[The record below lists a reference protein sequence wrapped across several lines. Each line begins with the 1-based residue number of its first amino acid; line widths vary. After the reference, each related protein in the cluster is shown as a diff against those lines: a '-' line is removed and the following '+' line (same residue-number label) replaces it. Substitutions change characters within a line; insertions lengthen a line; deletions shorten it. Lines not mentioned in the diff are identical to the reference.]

1 MRLRILIST
10 VLFAI
15 MGYSL
20 FWYYMAGEVEDRID
34 TWVGQQSPDGLRV
47 GYDDIEITG
56 FPYRMEITLKSVEIS
71 QKRAG
76 NRPAFL
82 YGSPAVIFVAFPW
95 KINHGII
102 MSRSGRLQ
110 VGSRRN
116 PEIDMTIGKLRASLV
131 ADLATRTI
139 TRASFV
145 VDKVTWR
152 TGHGRRKAKL
162 SEAHEVKIHMLRPG
176 AQAAGDTME
185 LPEQMRLYLQAKDVI
200 AQNLPVGI
208 FGKKADQVKIDLRL
222 HGENL
227 PRYTQDSLS
236 RWRDTGGT
244 LAVKNIEVKSG
255 EMDIDLNGEVT
266 LDQDLKPLGAFS
278 AKVHGI
284 DHMVSILSGHSA
296 FQAAPGNMILQELE
310 QMNKVEAEG
319 GKKAFTLSISLQSGL
334 LFLGPIPV
342 YELDPVVK

>member
-10 VLFAI
+10 VLFTI
-15 MGYSL
+15 LGYSF
-20 FWYYMAGEVEDRID
+20 FWYYMAGEVEDRIEA
-34 TWVGQQSPDGLRV
+34 WVDQQGQSGLRV

-56 FPYRMEITLKSVEIS
+56 FPYRIEITLKSVKIS
-71 QKRAG
+71 KKSG
-76 NRPAFL
+76 NSPPIL

-102 MSRSGRLQ
+102 MSSSSSLQ

-116 PEIDMTIGKLRASLV
+116 PKIDMIIGKLRASLV
-131 ADLATRTI
+131 TDLASRTI

-152 TGHGRRKAKL
+152 VGRQQRQEKV
-162 SEAHEVKIHMLRPG
+162 SEAHEVKIHMFRPKTQT
-176 AQAAGDTME
+176 ATDTME
-185 LPEQMRLYLQAKDVI
+185 LPEQMRLYLQAQDVI
-200 AQNLPVGI
+200 VQKIPVGI
-208 FGKKADQVKIDLRL
+208 FGKKASQVKIDLRL

-227 PRYTQDSLS
+227 PIYTQDSLS
-236 RWRDTGGT
+236 KWRDTGGT
-244 LAVKNIEVKSG
+244 LTVKNIEVTSG

-284 DHMVSILSGHSA
+284 DHMVDILSGHSA
-296 FQAAPGNMILQELE
+296 FQVEPGSMILQELE
-310 QMNKVEAEG
+310 QMNKLEAVG
-319 GKKAFTLSISLQSGL
+319 GKKAFTLSISMQSGL

-342 YELDPVVK
+342 YELDSVIK